1 MVAENTNQMEN
12 TDLMQMIGFYRILS
26 IFPFFVVMSNTKKG
40 QAFDLP
46 LIRRVLR
53 YTRPYK
59 ARFRI
64 TAFLTVF
71 LALLSPVR
79 PWLIQYTVD
88 HFVLTPNLSMLLLFC
103 GIMLGILLLETVV
116 QYYQSY
122 LSGWLGQ
129 TVIRDI
135 RIQLFA
141 HLTRFKLQYFDR
153 TPIGTL
159 VTRVVN
165 DMETMADIFSE
176 GLLSILGDL
185 MKLFVVLGVM
195 IYIDW
200 QLALISLIPVPFLI
214 LATWMF
220 KNGIRK
226 SFQEVRNEVA
236 NLNAF
241 IQEHI
246 TGMSII
252 QAFNREAIE
261 LEKFK
266 EINKRHRKAHI
277 RSVWYYSVFFPVVEI
292 LSALSI
298 ALLVWWGTRNMIYAE
313 QPTVTPGRIIEFIL
327 YIYMLYRPMRLLA
340 DRFNTLQMGI
350 VSAERVFK
358 LLDTDASLKDTGTH
372 VVKEIR
378 GEIVFENVSFA
389 YVDDHYVIKNLN
401 LHIHPGE
408 KVAIVGATG
417 SGKTTLINLLSRMYE
432 ITEGRILIDG
442 VDIREYPLNELQ
454 QRIGVVLQD
463 VFLFSDTVA
472 NNIRLFNAA
481 VSDEAIREAAQR
493 VGAHDFIMRL
503 PGGYDYNVRERG
515 AMLSVGQR
523 QLISFIRAYVYNPAI
538 LILDEA
544 TSSIDTESEQL
555 IQRATDKI
563 TEGRTSIIIAH
574 RLSTIQHADKILV
587 MEKGQILE
595 MGTHEELIRLN
606 GHYKKLFDL
615 QFSR

>member
-1 MVAENTNQMEN
+1 MAATS
-12 TDLMQMIGFYRILS
+12 G
-26 IFPFFVVMSNTKKG
+26 K
-40 QAFDLP
+40 AFDLP
-46 LIRRVLR
+46 LIRRILT
-53 YTRPYK
+53 YTRPYQS
-59 ARFRI
+59 RFRM
-64 TAFLTVF
+64 TALLTIV

-88 HFVLTPNLSMLLLFC
+88 HYVLTPNLPMLLLFC

-122 LSGWLGQ
+122 LSGWMGQ

-135 RIQLFA
+135 RVQLFA
-141 HLTRFKLQYFDR
+141 HLSRFKLQYFDR

-159 VTRVVN
+159 VTRVIN
-165 DMETMADIFSE
+165 DMETLADIFTD
-176 GLLSILGDL
+176 GLFSIIGDL
-185 MKLFVVLGVM
+185 MKLVVVLGVM
-195 IYIDW
+195 LYIDW

-226 SFQEVRNEVA
+226 TFQEVRNEVA

-241 IQEHI
+241 TQEHI

-252 QAFNREAIE
+252 QAFHREAIE

-266 EINKRHRKAHI
+266 EINRRHRKAHI

-313 QPTVTPGRIIEFIL
+313 HPTVTPGRIIEFIL

-358 LLDTDASLKDTGTH
+358 LLDTDASLKDTG
-372 VVKEIR
+372 KEVPPQVR
-378 GEIVFENVSFA
+378 GEIVFDHVWFA
-389 YVDDHYVIKNLN
+389 YTDENYVIKDLN
-401 LHIHPGE
+401 LHIQPGE
-408 KVAIVGATG
+408 KLAIVGATG

-432 ITEGRILIDG
+432 INQGRILIDG
-442 VDIREYPLNELQ
+442 VDIRDYPLNELQ

-472 NNIRLFNAA
+472 NNIRLFNPAI
-481 VSDEAIREAAQR
+481 SDETIYEAAQA

-503 PGGYDYNVRERG
+503 PGGYNYPVGERG

-523 QLISFIRAYVYNPAI
+523 QLISFIRAYVYNPGI

-544 TSSIDTESEQL
+544 TSSIDTESELL

-587 MEKGQILE
+587 MEKGEIVE
-595 MGTHEELIRLN
+595 MGTHEELIRRN

-615 QFSR
+615 QFAR

>member
-1 MVAENTNQMEN
+1 MAATS
-12 TDLMQMIGFYRILS
+12 G
-26 IFPFFVVMSNTKKG
+26 K
-40 QAFDLP
+40 AFDLP
-46 LIRRVLR
+46 LIRRILT
-53 YTRPYK
+53 YTRPYQS
-59 ARFRI
+59 RFRM
-64 TAFLTVF
+64 TALLTIV

-88 HFVLTPNLSMLLLFC
+88 HFVLTPNLPMLLLFC

-122 LSGWLGQ
+122 LSGWMGQ

-135 RIQLFA
+135 RVQLFA
-141 HLTRFKLQYFDR
+141 HLSRFKLQYFDR

-159 VTRVVN
+159 VTRVIN
-165 DMETMADIFSE
+165 DMETLADIFTD
-176 GLLSILGDL
+176 GLFSIIGDL
-185 MKLFVVLGVM
+185 MKLVVVLGVM
-195 IYIDW
+195 LYIDW

-226 SFQEVRNEVA
+226 TFQEVRNEVA

-241 IQEHI
+241 TQEHI

-252 QAFNREAIE
+252 QAFHREAIE

-266 EINKRHRKAHI
+266 EINRRHRKAHI

-313 QPTVTPGRIIEFIL
+313 HPTVTPGRIIEFIL

-358 LLDTDASLKDTGTH
+358 LLDTDASLKDTG
-372 VVKEIR
+372 KEVPPQVR
-378 GEIVFENVSFA
+378 GEIVFDHVWFA
-389 YVDDHYVIKNLN
+389 YTDENYVIKDLN

-408 KVAIVGATG
+408 KLAIVGATG

-432 ITEGRILIDG
+432 INQGQILIDG
-442 VDIREYPLNELQ
+442 VDIRNYPLNELQ

-472 NNIRLFNAA
+472 NNIRLFNPAI
-481 VSDEAIREAAQR
+481 SDETIYEAAKA

-503 PGGYDYNVRERG
+503 PGGYNYNVRERG

-523 QLISFIRAYVYNPAI
+523 QLISFIRAYVYNPSI

-587 MEKGQILE
+587 MEKGEIVE
-595 MGTHEELIRLN
+595 MGTHEELIRRN

-615 QFSR
+615 QFAR

>member
-1 MVAENTNQMEN
+1 
-12 TDLMQMIGFYRILS
+12 
-26 IFPFFVVMSNTKKG
+26 MSNTKTG

-53 YTRPYK
+53 YTLPYK
-59 ARFRI
+59 ARFRM

-176 GLLSILGDL
+176 GLLSIVGDL
-185 MKLFVVLGVM
+185 MKLLVVLGVM
-195 IYIDW
+195 LYIDW
-200 QLALISLIPVPFLI
+200 QLSLISLIPVPFLI

-241 IQEHI
+241 TQEHI

-266 EINKRHRKAHI
+266 EINKRHRQAHI

-298 ALLVWWGTRNMIYAE
+298 ALLVWWGTRNMIYAD

-327 YIYMLYRPMRLLA
+327 YIYMLYRPMRQLA

-358 LLDTDASLKDTGTH
+358 LLDTDATLKDTGTH
-372 VVKEIR
+372 VTSKMR
-378 GEIVFENVSFA
+378 GDIVFENVSFA
-389 YVDDHYVIKNLN
+389 YVDDHYVIKNMN
-401 LHIHPGE
+401 LHIRPGE
-408 KVAIVGATG
+408 KLAIVGSTG

-432 ITEGRILIDG
+432 VTEGRILIDG
-442 VDIREYPLNELQ
+442 VDIRDYPLNELQ

-472 NNIRLFNAA
+472 NNIRLFNAS
-481 VSDEAIREAAQR
+481 VSDESIREAALR

-515 AMLSVGQR
+515 TMLSVGQR
-523 QLISFIRAYVYNPAI
+523 QLISFIRAYVYNPGI

-544 TSSIDTESEQL
+544 TSSIDIESEQL

-615 QFSR
+615 QFAR

>member
-1 MVAENTNQMEN
+1 M
-12 TDLMQMIGFYRILS
+12 
-26 IFPFFVVMSNTKKG
+26 
-40 QAFDLP
+40 
-46 LIRRVLR
+46 
-53 YTRPYK
+53 
-59 ARFRI
+59 

-103 GIMLGILLLETVV
+103 GIMLGVLLLETVV

-176 GLLSILGDL
+176 GLLSIVGDL
-185 MKLFVVLGVM
+185 MKLLVVLGVM
-195 IYIDW
+195 FYIDW
-200 QLALISLIPVPFLI
+200 ELSLISLIPVPFLI
-214 LATWMF
+214 LATWIF

-241 IQEHI
+241 TQEHI

-266 EINKRHRKAHI
+266 EINKRHRRAHI

-313 QPTVTPGRIIEFIL
+313 HPTVTPGRIIEFIL

-372 VVKEIR
+372 VTTEIR

-389 YVDDHYVIKNLN
+389 YVDEQYVIKNLN
-401 LHIHPGE
+401 LHIRPGE
-408 KVAIVGATG
+408 KLAIVGSTG

-432 ITEGRILIDG
+432 VTEGRILIDG
-442 VDIREYPLNELQ
+442 VDIRDYPLNELQ

-481 VSDEAIREAAQR
+481 VSDEVIREAAQR

-587 MEKGQILE
+587 MEKGQIVE

-615 QFSR
+615 QFAQ

>member
-1 MVAENTNQMEN
+1 
-12 TDLMQMIGFYRILS
+12 
-26 IFPFFVVMSNTKKG
+26 
-40 QAFDLP
+40 
-46 LIRRVLR
+46 
-53 YTRPYK
+53 
-59 ARFRI
+59 
-64 TAFLTVF
+64 
-71 LALLSPVR
+71 
-79 PWLIQYTVD
+79 
-88 HFVLTPNLSMLLLFC
+88 MLLLFC
-103 GIMLGILLLETVV
+103 GIMLGILFLETVV
-116 QYYQSY
+116 QFYQSY
-122 LSGWLGQ
+122 FSGWLGQ

-135 RIQLFA
+135 RIELFA
-141 HLTRFKLQYFDR
+141 HLSQFKLQYFDR

-176 GLLSILGDL
+176 GLLSIVGDL
-185 MKLFVVLGVM
+185 MKLFVVLSVM
-195 IYIDW
+195 FYIDW
-200 QLALISLIPVPFLI
+200 QLTLISLIPIPFLI
-214 LATWMF
+214 IATWLF

-241 IQEHI
+241 VQEHI
-246 TGMSII
+246 TGMNII

-266 EINKRHRKAHI
+266 AINKRHRKAHI

-292 LSALSI
+292 LSATSI

-327 YIYMLYRPMRLLA
+327 YIYMLFRPMRQLA

-358 LLDTDASLKDTGTH
+358 LIDTEGSLKDTGTH
-372 VVKEIR
+372 VTSEIR
-378 GEIVFENVSFA
+378 GDIVFENVWFA
-389 YVDDHYVIKNLN
+389 YVDDNYVIKNLN
-401 LHIHPGE
+401 LHIRPGE
-408 KVAIVGATG
+408 KLAIVGSTG

-432 ITEGRILIDG
+432 VREGRILIDG
-442 VDIREYPLNELQ
+442 VDIRDYPLSELQ
-454 QRIGVVLQD
+454 KHIGVVLQD

-472 NNIRLFNAA
+472 NNIRLFDMSI
-481 VSDEAIREAAQR
+481 SDEVIREASQR
-493 VGAHDFIMRL
+493 VGAHEFIMRL

-515 AMLSVGQR
+515 VMLSVGQR
-523 QLISFIRAYVYNPAI
+523 QLISFIRAYVYNPTI

-574 RLSTIQHADKILV
+574 RLSTIQHADRIVV

-595 MGTHEELIRLN
+595 MGTHEELIRAN

-615 QFSR
+615 QFAR

>member
-1 MVAENTNQMEN
+1 
-12 TDLMQMIGFYRILS
+12 
-26 IFPFFVVMSNTKKG
+26 MSSKFIS

-46 LIRRVLR
+46 LIRRVLW

-59 ARFRI
+59 YRFRM

-88 HFVLTPNLSMLLLFC
+88 NFVLIPNLSMLLLFC
-103 GIMLGILLLETVV
+103 GVMLGILFLETVV
-116 QYYQSY
+116 QFYQSY
-122 LSGWLGQ
+122 FSGWLGQ

-135 RIQLFA
+135 RIELFA
-141 HLTRFKLQYFDR
+141 HLCQFKLQYFDR

-176 GLLSILGDL
+176 GLLSIVGDL
-185 MKLFVVLGVM
+185 MKLLVVLGVM
-195 IYIDW
+195 FYIDW
-200 QLALISLIPVPFLI
+200 QLSLISLIPIPFLI

-226 SFQEVRNEVA
+226 TFQEVRNEVA

-241 IQEHI
+241 VQEHI

-327 YIYMLYRPMRLLA
+327 YIYMLFRPMRQLA

-358 LLDTDASLKDTGTH
+358 LLDIDATLKDTGVH
-372 VVKEIR
+372 ISNEMR
-378 GEIVFENVSFA
+378 GDIVFENVSFA

-401 LHIHPGE
+401 LHIRPGE
-408 KVAIVGATG
+408 KLAIVGSTG
-417 SGKTTLINLLSRMYE
+417 SGKTTIINLLSRMYE
-432 ITEGRILIDG
+432 VKEGRILIDG
-442 VDIREYPLNELQ
+442 VDIRDYPLSELQ
-454 QRIGVVLQD
+454 KHIGVVLQD

-472 NNIRLFNAA
+472 NNIRLFDMSI
-481 VSDEAIREAAQR
+481 SDEVIREASQQ
-493 VGAHDFIMRL
+493 VGADEFIKRL
-503 PGGYDYNVRERG
+503 PGGYEYNVRERG
-515 AMLSVGQR
+515 NMLSVGQR
-523 QLISFIRAYVYNPAI
+523 QLISFIRAYVYNPTI

-555 IQRATDKI
+555 IQRATNKI

-574 RLSTIQHADKILV
+574 RLSTIQHADRILV

-595 MGTHEELIRLN
+595 MGTHEELMRAN

-615 QFSR
+615 QFA

>member
-1 MVAENTNQMEN
+1 
-12 TDLMQMIGFYRILS
+12 
-26 IFPFFVVMSNTKKG
+26 MSSSTAK
-40 QAFDLP
+40 AFDLP
-46 LIRRVLR
+46 LIRRVLT
-53 YTRPYK
+53 YTRPYQSQ
-59 ARFRI
+59 FRL
-64 TAFLTVF
+64 AALLTVV

-88 HFVLTPNLSMLLLFC
+88 HFVLIPNLPMLLLFC
-103 GIMLGILLLETVV
+103 GIMLAILLLETVV

-135 RIQLFA
+135 RVQLFA

-159 VTRVVN
+159 VTRVIN

-176 GLLSILGDL
+176 GLFSIIGDL
-185 MKLFVVLGVM
+185 MKLIVVLAVM
-195 IYIDW
+195 LYIDW

-226 SFQEVRNEVA
+226 TFQEVRNEVA

-241 IQEHI
+241 TQEHI
-246 TGMSII
+246 TGMNII
-252 QAFNREAIE
+252 QAFNREVIE

-266 EINKRHRKAHI
+266 EINRRHRKAHI

-313 QPTVTPGRIIEFIL
+313 HPTVTPGRIIEFIL

-340 DRFNTLQMGI
+340 DRFNTLQMGM

-358 LLDTDASLKDTGTH
+358 LLDTDASLKDTGT
-372 VVKEIR
+372 VIPALVSGDILFDR
-378 GEIVFENVSFA
+378 VSFA
-389 YVDDHYVIKNLN
+389 YNDENYVIKDLN
-401 LHIHPGE
+401 LHIRPGE
-408 KVAIVGATG
+408 KLAIVGATG

-432 ITEGRILIDG
+432 INHGRILIDG
-442 VDIREYPLNELQ
+442 VDIRDYPLNVLH

-472 NNIRLFNAA
+472 NNIRLFNPAL
-481 VSDEAIREAAQR
+481 SDETIYEAAKA

-503 PGGYDYNVRERG
+503 PGGYHYNVRERG

-544 TSSIDTESEQL
+544 TSSIDAESEQL

-574 RLSTIQHADKILV
+574 RLSTIKHADKIVV
-587 MEKGQILE
+587 MEKGKIIE
-595 MGTHEELIRLN
+595 VGTHEELIRRN

-615 QFSR
+615 QFAR

>member
-1 MVAENTNQMEN
+1 
-12 TDLMQMIGFYRILS
+12 
-26 IFPFFVVMSNTKKG
+26 MSNTKTG

-53 YTRPYK
+53 YTLPYK
-59 ARFRI
+59 ARFRM
-64 TAFLTVF
+64 TVFLTVF
-71 LALLSPVR
+71 LALLLPVR

-176 GLLSILGDL
+176 GLLSIVGDL
-185 MKLFVVLGVM
+185 MKLLVVLGVM
-195 IYIDW
+195 LYIDW
-200 QLALISLIPVPFLI
+200 QLSLISLIPVPFLI

-241 IQEHI
+241 TQEHI

-266 EINKRHRKAHI
+266 EINKRHRQAHI

-298 ALLVWWGTRNMIYAE
+298 ALLVWWGTRNMIYAD

-327 YIYMLYRPMRLLA
+327 YIYMLYRPMRQLA

-358 LLDTDASLKDTGTH
+358 LLDTDATLKDTGTH
-372 VVKEIR
+372 VTTKMR
-378 GEIVFENVSFA
+378 GDIVFENVSFA
-389 YVDDHYVIKNLN
+389 YVDEQYVIKNLN
-401 LHIHPGE
+401 LHIRPGE
-408 KVAIVGATG
+408 KLAIVGSTG

-442 VDIREYPLNELQ
+442 VDIRDYPLNELQ

-472 NNIRLFNAA
+472 NNIRLFNAS
-481 VSDEAIREAAQR
+481 VSDESIREAALR

-515 AMLSVGQR
+515 TMLSVGQR
-523 QLISFIRAYVYNPAI
+523 QLISFIRAYVYNPGI

-615 QFSR
+615 QFAR

>member
-1 MVAENTNQMEN
+1 MAATS
-12 TDLMQMIGFYRILS
+12 G
-26 IFPFFVVMSNTKKG
+26 K
-40 QAFDLP
+40 AFDLP
-46 LIRRVLR
+46 LIRRILT
-53 YTRPYK
+53 YTRPYQS
-59 ARFRI
+59 RFRM
-64 TAFLTVF
+64 TALLTIV

-88 HFVLTPNLSMLLLFC
+88 HFVLTPNLPMLLLFC

-122 LSGWLGQ
+122 LSGWMGQ

-135 RIQLFA
+135 RVQLFA
-141 HLTRFKLQYFDR
+141 HLSRFKLQYFDR

-159 VTRVVN
+159 VTRVIN
-165 DMETMADIFSE
+165 DMETLADIFTD
-176 GLLSILGDL
+176 GLFSIIGDL
-185 MKLFVVLGVM
+185 MKLVVVLGVM
-195 IYIDW
+195 LYIDW

-226 SFQEVRNEVA
+226 TFQEVRNEVA

-241 IQEHI
+241 TQEHI

-252 QAFNREAIE
+252 QAFHREAIE

-266 EINKRHRKAHI
+266 EINRRHRKAHI

-313 QPTVTPGRIIEFIL
+313 HPTITPGRIIEFIL

-358 LLDTDASLKDTGTH
+358 LLDTDASLKDTG
-372 VVKEIR
+372 KEVPPQVR
-378 GEIVFENVSFA
+378 GEIVFDHVWFA
-389 YVDDHYVIKNLN
+389 YTDENYVIKDLN

-408 KVAIVGATG
+408 KLAIVGATG

-432 ITEGRILIDG
+432 INQGQILIDG
-442 VDIREYPLNELQ
+442 VDIRNYPLNELQ

-472 NNIRLFNAA
+472 NNIRLFNPAI
-481 VSDEAIREAAQR
+481 SDETIYEAAQA

-503 PGGYDYNVRERG
+503 PGGYNYPVGERG
-515 AMLSVGQR
+515 TMLSVGQR
-523 QLISFIRAYVYNPAI
+523 QLISFIRAYVYNPGI

-555 IQRATDKI
+555 IQQATDKI

-574 RLSTIQHADKILV
+574 RLSTIQHADKIVV
-587 MEKGQILE
+587 MEKGKIIE
-595 MGTHEELIRLN
+595 MGTHEELIRRN

-615 QFSR
+615 QFAR

>member
-1 MVAENTNQMEN
+1 MAATS
-12 TDLMQMIGFYRILS
+12 G
-26 IFPFFVVMSNTKKG
+26 K
-40 QAFDLP
+40 AFDLP
-46 LIRRVLR
+46 LIRRILT
-53 YTRPYK
+53 YTRPYQS
-59 ARFRI
+59 RFRI
-64 TAFLTVF
+64 TALLTIV
-71 LALLSPVR
+71 LAFLSPVR

-88 HFVLTPNLSMLLLFC
+88 HYVLTPNLPMLLLFC
-103 GIMLGILLLETVV
+103 GFMLGILLLETIV

-122 LSGWLGQ
+122 LSGWMGQ

-135 RIQLFA
+135 RVQLFA
-141 HLTRFKLQYFDR
+141 HLSRFKLQYFDR

-159 VTRVVN
+159 VTRVIN
-165 DMETMADIFSE
+165 DMETLADIFTD
-176 GLLSILGDL
+176 GLFSIIGDL
-185 MKLFVVLGVM
+185 MKLVVVLGVM
-195 IYIDW
+195 LYIDW

-226 SFQEVRNEVA
+226 TFQEVRNEVA

-241 IQEHI
+241 TQEHI
-246 TGMSII
+246 TGMNII
-252 QAFNREAIE
+252 QAFNRETIE

-266 EINKRHRKAHI
+266 EINSRHRKAHI

-313 QPTVTPGRIIEFIL
+313 HPTVTPGRIIEFIL

-358 LLDTDASLKDTGTH
+358 LLDTDASLKDTG
-372 VVKEIR
+372 KEVPPQVR
-378 GEIVFENVSFA
+378 GEIVFDHVWFA
-389 YVDDHYVIKNLN
+389 YTDENYVIKDLN
-401 LHIHPGE
+401 LHIQPGE
-408 KVAIVGATG
+408 KLAIVGATG

-432 ITEGRILIDG
+432 INQGRILIDG
-442 VDIREYPLNELQ
+442 VDIRDYPLNELQ

-472 NNIRLFNAA
+472 NNIRLFNPSI
-481 VSDEAIREAAQR
+481 SDETIYEGAKA

-503 PGGYDYNVRERG
+503 PGCYHYNVRERG

-523 QLISFIRAYVYNPAI
+523 QLISFIRAYVYNPGI

-587 MEKGQILE
+587 MEKGEILE
-595 MGTHEELIRLN
+595 MGTHEELIRRN

-615 QFSR
+615 QFAR

>member
-1 MVAENTNQMEN
+1 
-12 TDLMQMIGFYRILS
+12 
-26 IFPFFVVMSNTKKG
+26 MSATSGK
-40 QAFDLP
+40 AFDIP
-46 LIRRVLR
+46 LIRRILT
-53 YTRPYK
+53 YTRPYQS
-59 ARFRI
+59 RFRM
-64 TAFLTVF
+64 TALLTIV

-88 HFVLTPNLSMLLLFC
+88 HFVLTPNLPMLLLFC

-122 LSGWLGQ
+122 LSGWMGQ

-135 RIQLFA
+135 RVQLFA

-159 VTRVVN
+159 VTRVIN
-165 DMETMADIFSE
+165 DMETLADIFTD
-176 GLLSILGDL
+176 GLFSIIGDL
-185 MKLFVVLGVM
+185 MKLVVVLGVM
-195 IYIDW
+195 LYIDW

-226 SFQEVRNEVA
+226 TFQEVRNEVA

-241 IQEHI
+241 TQEHI

-252 QAFNREAIE
+252 QAFHREAIE

-266 EINKRHRKAHI
+266 EINRRHRKAHI

-313 QPTVTPGRIIEFIL
+313 HPTVTPGRIIEFIL

-358 LLDTDASLKDTGTH
+358 LLDTDASLKDTG
-372 VVKEIR
+372 KEVPPQVR
-378 GEIVFENVSFA
+378 GEIIFDHVWFA
-389 YVDDHYVIKNLN
+389 YTDENYVIKDLN
-401 LHIHPGE
+401 LHINPGE

-432 ITEGRILIDG
+432 INQGRILIDG
-442 VDIREYPLNELQ
+442 VDIRDYTLNELQ

-463 VFLFSDTVA
+463 VFLFSDTIA
-472 NNIRLFNAA
+472 NNIRLFNPAI
-481 VSDEAIREAAQR
+481 SDDTIYEAAQA

-503 PGGYDYNVRERG
+503 PGGYNYPVGERG

-523 QLISFIRAYVYNPAI
+523 QLISFIRAYVYNPSI

-555 IQRATDKI
+555 IQQATNKI

-574 RLSTIQHADKILV
+574 RLSTIQHADTIVV
-587 MEKGQILE
+587 MEKGEILE
-595 MGTHEELIRLN
+595 MGTHDELIRRN

-615 QFSR
+615 QFTR